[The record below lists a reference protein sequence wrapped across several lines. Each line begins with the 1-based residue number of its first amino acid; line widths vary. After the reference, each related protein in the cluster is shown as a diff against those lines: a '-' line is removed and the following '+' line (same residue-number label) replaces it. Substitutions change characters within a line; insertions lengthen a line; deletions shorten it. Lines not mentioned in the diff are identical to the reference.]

1 MAYALE
7 PGTFRGLIFDCDGTL
22 VETLPAHVAALQAT
36 LAPFGIQPTMEWAG
50 SLYGTSPPLVLLA
63 AEKEYGPIDAPHD
76 DLLVTWAE
84 NYVKNLHR
92 VQPITKVCETAAV
105 WKGRVPM
112 TVASNGHRSNIEST
126 LKAVGL
132 NGIFDSVVSVE
143 DVEHGKPAPDLFL
156 EAARRMNLAPEDVI
170 VFEDSRE
177 GMDAAKAAGMRAI
190 RVVVERLPQDA
201 STH

>member
-1 MAYALE
+1 MAYALQA
-7 PGTFRGLIFDCDGTL
+7 GTFRGLIFDCDGTL

-36 LAPFGIQPTMEWAG
+36 LAPFGIRPTMEWAG

-63 AEKEYGPIDAPHD
+63 AEKEYGPIHAPHGEV
-76 DLLVTWAE
+76 LKTWAA

-92 VQPITKVCETAAV
+92 ATPVAKVCETAAE

-112 TVASNGHRSNIEST
+112 AVASNGHRRNIEAT
-126 LKAVGL
+126 LAASGL
-132 NGIFDSVVSVE
+132 EHMFDFIVSVE

-156 EAARRMNLAPEDVI
+156 EAARRMNLAPEDVLI
-170 VFEDSRE
+170 FEDSRE

-190 RVVVERLPQDA
+190 RVVQEQPA
-201 STH
+201 AATHR